1 MLSRMGILKKN
12 DKILKTKTEDSPLGF
27 FQSNLLIKILVIF
40 LGSGAFTGF
49 FPFAPGSFASLITLL
64 FLYFSN
70 ASNPVFLFI
79 FSTILF
85 FVGVFICFILEKMWG
100 KDPSRIVVDEV
111 VGMSFSLI
119 FLPKTYLIWGTAFLT
134 FRFFDIVKPYP
145 LKKFEKFKGGWGIMM
160 DDIGAGIYTLIFV
173 NIFIRLFGLV

>member
-1 MLSRMGILKKN
+1 MEKN
-12 DKILKTKTEDSPLGF
+12 DQVIKEETEIRPLGF
-27 FQSNLLIKILVIF
+27 FQSNLLIRILVIF
-40 LGSGAFTGF
+40 LGSGAFAGF

-85 FVGVFICFILEKMWG
+85 FVGVFICFILEKKWG
-100 KDPSRIVVDEV
+100 KDSSRIVVDEV

-119 FLPKTYLIWGTAFLT
+119 FLPKTYLIWGTAFLI

-160 DDIGAGIYTLIFV
+160 DDIGAGIYTSIFV
-173 NIFIRLFGLV
+173 NIFVRLFRLV

>member
-1 MLSRMGILKKN
+1 MEKN
-12 DKILKTKTEDSPLGF
+12 NQVIKEETEVYPLGF
-27 FQSNLLIKILVIF
+27 FQSNLLIRILVIF
-40 LGSGAFTGF
+40 LGSGAFIGF

-85 FVGVFICFILEKMWG
+85 FVGVFICFILEKNWG

-119 FLPKTYLIWGTAFLT
+119 FLPKTYLIWGTAFII

-145 LKKFEKFKGGWGIMM
+145 LKRFEKFKGGWGIMM
-160 DDIGAGIYTLIFV
+160 DDIGAGIYTSIFV
-173 NIFIRLFGLV
+173 NIFVRLFRLV

>member
-1 MLSRMGILKKN
+1 MEKN
-12 DKILKTKTEDSPLGF
+12 DQVIKEEAEIRPLGF
-27 FQSNLLIKILVIF
+27 FQSNLLIRILVIF
-40 LGSGAFTGF
+40 LGSGAFAGF

-85 FVGVFICFILEKMWG
+85 FVGVFICFILEKKWG
-100 KDPSRIVVDEV
+100 KDSSRIVVDEI

-119 FLPKTYLIWGTAFLT
+119 FLPKTYLIWGTAFLI

-160 DDIGAGIYTLIFV
+160 DDIGAGIYTSIFMNIFV
-173 NIFIRLFGLV
+173 RLFRLV